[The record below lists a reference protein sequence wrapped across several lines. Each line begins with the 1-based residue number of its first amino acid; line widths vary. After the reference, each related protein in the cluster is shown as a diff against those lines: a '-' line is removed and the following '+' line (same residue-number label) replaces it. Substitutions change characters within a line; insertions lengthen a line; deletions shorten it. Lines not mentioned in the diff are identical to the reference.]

1 MSATPPRHV
10 IVVPCFNEAE
20 RLPREAFLDYAA
32 AHEDVRFLFVDDGST
47 DGTRDLLLDLRA
59 CSVGRIDV
67 LFLDE
72 NRGKAEAV
80 RQGIRRALDLGPL
93 TFGYWDADLATPLD
107 RIAVFADVLDERPE
121 IHVVI
126 GSRIKLLGSDIRR
139 SALRH
144 YVGRILATFASWAVD
159 LPVYD
164 TQCGAKLFRN
174 VRGTRWAFRAPFE
187 TRWLFDV
194 EILARL
200 GRLGRR
206 RSAFQTRQC
215 VCELP
220 IPVWHDAPGSKIR
233 LMDGFRALWQL
244 LRIGWG
250 YRCGT

>member
-1 MSATPPRHV
+1 MIVPPPRHV
-10 IVVPCFNEAE
+10 IVVPCFNEAQ

-32 AHEDVRFLFVDDGST
+32 AHEEVHFLFVDDGST
-47 DGTRDLLLDLRA
+47 DSTRDLLFDLRA
-59 CSVGRIDV
+59 CSAGRIEV
-67 LFLDE
+67 LVLDG
-72 NRGKAEAV
+72 NHGKAEAV
-80 RQGIRRALDLGPL
+80 RQGIRRAAELGPE

-107 RIAVFADVLDERPE
+107 RIAVFAEVLETRPE
-121 IHVVI
+121 IHMVM
-126 GSRIKLLGSDIRR
+126 GSRIQLLGSDIRR

-144 YVGRILATFASWAVD
+144 YTGRVMATFASLAVD

-174 VRGTRWAFRAPFE
+174 VRGVRWLFRRPFE

-200 GRLGRR
+200 GRLGSRR
-206 RSAFQTRQC
+206 PAFDTRRC

-233 LMDGFRALWQL
+233 VLDGFKALWQL
-244 LRIGWG
+244 ARIGWG
-250 YRCGT
+250 YRCRR

>member
-1 MSATPPRHV
+1 MSATTPRHV
-10 IVVPCFNEAE
+10 LVVPCFNEAQ

-32 AHEDVRFLFVDDGST
+32 AHPDVRFIFVDDGST
-47 DGTRDLLLDLRA
+47 DGTRDLLFDLRA
-59 CSVGRIDV
+59 CSAGRIEV
-67 LFLDE
+67 VILDE
-72 NRGKAEAV
+72 NHGKAEAV
-80 RQGIRRALDLGPL
+80 RRGIQRAIELGAH

-107 RIAVFADVLDERPE
+107 QSAVFAQVLAERPE

-144 YVGRILATFASWAVD
+144 YVGRVLATLASWAVD

-174 VRGTRWAFRAPFE
+174 VRGTRWAFRATFE

-206 RSAFQTRQC
+206 RDAYRTQQC

-220 IPVWHDAPGSKIR
+220 IPVWHDEPGSKIR
-233 LMDGFRALWQL
+233 FLDGFTALWQL

-250 YRCGT
+250 YRCA